1 MKIFQLIML
10 RNLLSI
16 FTLSFL
22 GSVYA
27 QTTTSGS
34 YVFDGQTREYRVYI
48 PAAYDGSTPV
58 PLVFNLHGYGSN
70 NVEQEQYGDFRSIAD
85 TANFII
91 VHPMGLVDLFG
102 STHWNAF
109 GTSDVDDVGFLSSL
123 IDTIYAAYNIDGN
136 RIYSTGMS
144 NGGFMS
150 HKLACLLSGR
160 IAAIAS
166 VTGSITTTEIDACIT
181 NHPMPVMQIHGTADE
196 TVPYEG
202 NVIFMPVEDV
212 VAHWVSFNECT
223 NEPITTE
230 LPDIDPTDGCTVTH
244 YLYEDGLLGSTVEFY
259 KVTNGGHTWPGSA
272 FDIGETTYDFNAS
285 KEIWRFFSQYSMIEL
300 TSGVAEEEAGFL
312 FDIYPNPSN
321 ESVVNLSFSGLED
334 KLITVTNLMG
344 QVIFQETVSQTNVEI
359 NLENQGIYLVTV
371 EAEGQ
376 IWTEKIIRN

>member
-1 MKIFQLIML
+1 ML

-34 YVFDGQTREYRVYI
+34 YVFDEQTREYRVYI

-300 TSGVAEEEAGFL
+300 TSGVAEEEVGFL

-334 KLITVTNLMG
+334 KLITVTNLVG

>member
-1 MKIFQLIML
+1 ML

-22 GSVYA
+22 GSAYA

-181 NHPMPVMQIHGTADE
+181 NHPIPVMQIHGTADE

-300 TSGVAEEEAGFL
+300 TSGVAEEEVGFL

-334 KLITVTNLMG
+334 KLITVTNLVG